1 METFNLSEI
10 KAGTVVRKSRS
21 CCLKNKMA
29 ELNNKTRK
37 GLPCMGLVFNSVDIE
52 ESVISF
58 LTTVSLYSAD
68 IKVSPGQNKKINLN
82 TSVIGKISAQPH
94 TTLCI
99 QFLNRANNDK
109 NNTLPLG
116 KQICFTIVWGCTETL
131 PRYYTL

>member
-21 CCLKNKMA
+21 YCLKNKMA

-82 TSVIGKISAQPH
+82 TSVITHYDFFFNIFSHVSVNQQY
-94 TTLCI
+94 L
-99 QFLNRANNDK
+99 FLH
-109 NNTLPLG
+109 
-116 KQICFTIVWGCTETL
+116 
-131 PRYYTL
+131 

>member
-1 METFNLSEI
+1 
-10 KAGTVVRKSRS
+10 
-21 CCLKNKMA
+21 MA

-82 TSVIGKISAQPH
+82 TSVITHYDFFFNIFSHVSVNQQY
-94 TTLCI
+94 L
-99 QFLNRANNDK
+99 FLH
-109 NNTLPLG
+109 
-116 KQICFTIVWGCTETL
+116 
-131 PRYYTL
+131 

>member
-10 KAGTVVRKSRS
+10 KAGTVVRKSCS

-68 IKVSPGQNKKINLN
+68 IKVSPGQNKKVNLN
-82 TSVIGKISAQPH
+82 TSVITH
-94 TTLCI
+94 YDF
-99 QFLNRANNDK
+99 FLNIFSRVSVNQQY
-109 NNTLPLG
+109 LFLH
-116 KQICFTIVWGCTETL
+116 
-131 PRYYTL
+131 

>member
-1 METFNLSEI
+1 
-10 KAGTVVRKSRS
+10 
-21 CCLKNKMA
+21 MA

-82 TSVIGKISAQPH
+82 TSVITH
-94 TTLCI
+94 YDF
-99 QFLNRANNDK
+99 FL
-109 NNTLPLG
+109 TYS
-116 KQICFTIVWGCTETL
+116 VM
-131 PRYYTL
+131 

>member
-29 ELNNKTRK
+29 ELNKKTRK

-58 LTTVSLYSAD
+58 LTAVSLYSAD

-82 TSVIGKISAQPH
+82 TSVITHYDFFFNIFSHVSVNQQY
-94 TTLCI
+94 L
-99 QFLNRANNDK
+99 FLH
-109 NNTLPLG
+109 
-116 KQICFTIVWGCTETL
+116 
-131 PRYYTL
+131 